1 MRVFAVFVFLLLSG
15 AAVQAQPRNPMYGE
29 PTDFYGTWHN
39 VEVQRNV
46 VVRIEIRPDYNRGI
60 RVTVFGLHNGEPC
73 VFGEY
78 RGHFYFAKSP
88 KDREQDNSAIL
99 VKVER
104 DFVHGHVLLRFNS
117 RGEIVS
123 HALINSAESGPVY
136 NVERFAAANRRY
148 SEENYPPRESYPP
161 REGYPQR
168 EAYPYRGGYAN

>member
-78 RGHFYFAKSP
+78 RGHFYFAKYP

-99 VKVER
+99 VKIDR
-104 DFVHGHVLLRFNS
+104 DFVQGHVLLRFNG

-123 HALINSAESGPVY
+123 HALLIYGDNGPVY
-136 NVERFAAANRRY
+136 SVDRFAAAYRRY
-148 SEENYPPRESYPP
+148 SQ
-161 REGYPQR
+161 EGYPASGEEGYPR
-168 EAYPYRGGYAN
+168 PGYPYRGYGN

>member
-39 VEVQRNV
+39 VEVQRNI

-123 HALINSAESGPVY
+123 HALIDSAESGPVY

>member
-1 MRVFAVFVFLLLSG
+1 MRVFAVFMFLLLSG

-46 VVRIEIRPDYNRGI
+46 VVRIEIRPIYNRHV

-78 RGHFYFAKSP
+78 RGNFFFAKQP

-99 VKVER
+99 VKVEKEFAR
-104 DFVHGHVLLRFNS
+104 GHVLLRFNG

-123 HALINSAESGPVY
+123 HALIESAEYGPVY
-136 NVERFAAANRRY
+136 NVERFAVAGRRH
-148 SEENYPPRESYPP
+148 NDDNYPP
-161 REGYPQR
+161 REGYPYR
-168 EAYPYRGGYAN
+168 DRGGY